1 MIDYDLLRSEL
12 KKFVIKTA
20 VNVELA
26 TIKSVDKQKCVC
38 VCVLI
43 SDGLEIKARLRS
55 VEDKKEGIL
64 FFPKVGSPVTLLQD
78 NNTWSVLMVSE
89 VEEVVFFA
97 GGNGGMVKVAELVER
112 LNKIETAFNT
122 LLNHYKSHNHSHPQG
137 PTINLIVPSTQQNL
151 QRTQKTDIENEH
163 IKH

>member
-12 KKFVIKTA
+12 KKFVIKTSVA
-20 VNVELA
+20 VELA
-26 TIKSVDKQKCVC
+26 AVKSIDKQKCTC
-38 VCVLI
+38 VCVLV

-64 FFPKVGSPVTLLQD
+64 FFPKLGSPVTLLQD
-78 NNTWSVLMVSE
+78 DNTWSILMVSE
-89 VEEVVFFA
+89 VEEVIFFS
-97 GGNGGMVKVAELVER
+97 GENGGMVKVAELVER

-137 PTINLIVPSTQQNL
+137 PTVSLLVPSTQQNL